1 MANQSN
7 NYSKLQTDEPLSLF
21 MLLTV
26 VWVKEQKQLMETS
39 SSNTGPWKLRPRSTL
54 HDLQAASRSDLFSSG
69 NCLVFL

>member
-1 MANQSN
+1 MLYGHFLGMRHDTNFYSQDREQMANQSN

-39 SSNTGPWKLRPRSTL
+39 SSNTGP
-54 HDLQAASRSDLFSSG
+54 
-69 NCLVFL
+69 